1 MPEEEKQTHTVEN
14 FVGKKLDDVLYDPK
28 YDPWYYFQTEQE
40 YSETFEKGTIIR
52 QSVSSGTQIGR
63 KTTLTLYVSKGSQQ
77 EPLPDLTG
85 RTLEEATAILSQMG
99 KQWKVVEGESDVM
112 QSGSVFR
119 TEPPAGTQLNKG
131 KSEQIIL
138 YVASEQP
145 QEQPLEQKEPEEDD
159 TQILSQKN
167 SDRKVIKKKEKK
179 DSED

>member
-1 MPEEEKQTHTVEN
+1 M
-14 FVGKKLDDVLYDPK
+14 
-28 YDPWYYFQTEQE
+28 
-40 YSETFEKGTIIR
+40 
-52 QSVSSGTQIGR
+52 
-63 KTTLTLYVSKGSQQ
+63 
-77 EPLPDLTG
+77 
-85 RTLEEATAILSQMG
+85 
-99 KQWKVVEGESDVM
+99 EGESDVM
-112 QSGSVFR
+112 QPGSVFR